1 MPAAGVWHLFDLYG
15 AKKMKA
21 VFTGLF
27 LLLALPFARAQ
38 VPAWGGG
45 NDQHVID
52 FGFNFQYV
60 SSQYKILKKPDWRA
74 PYLDPANSNAAVSD
88 QVNSISSP
96 SSPGF
101 GVGFVSRLKIWDN
114 LDLRFTPSLLFVDRN
129 IIYTY
134 NNDSPEPKTMTV
146 QSTAMDIPLALKL
159 KTDRL
164 TNVRAYLIGGL
175 KYTGEIGR
183 KKPDDN
189 EAPLDRLLKNKRGF
203 FSYETGIGF
212 DIYFEYFKMSP
223 EIKLSRSF
231 GNVLQAEDNPYA
243 KPIDKLFLHNVI
255 FSLLFE

>member
-1 MPAAGVWHLFDLYG
+1 MAAQ
-15 AKKMKA
+15 
-21 VFTGLF
+21 
-27 LLLALPFARAQ
+27 FAGAQ

-60 SSQYKILKKPDWRA
+60 SSQYKVLKKADWQE
-74 PYLDPANSNAAVSD
+74 PYLDPENGNLPVSGRL
-88 QVNSISSP
+88 NSISSP
-96 SSPGF
+96 ASPGF
-101 GVGFVSRLKIWDN
+101 GVGFVSRLKVWDN

-129 IIYTY
+129 LVYTF
-134 NNDSPEPKTMTV
+134 DQTPAEDKMMTV
-146 QSTAMDIPLALKL
+146 QSTAMDIPLSLKL

-164 TNVRAYLIGGL
+164 TNVRAYLIGGV

-183 KKPDDN
+183 RKPDDN
-189 EAPLDRLLKNKRGF
+189 EAPLDRLVKNKRGF

-223 EIKLSRSF
+223 EIRVSRSF
-231 GNVLQAEDNPYA
+231 GNVLEAENHPYSR
-243 KPIDKLFLHNVI
+243 PVDKLFLHNVI